1 MSDEIPPSAAPVPPS
16 PSLPAAEVDRAR
28 DATGFAFVGLGLA
41 AASWAARIPQV
52 RDHLDLD
59 SSALGLLLLCLA
71 IGSVFALPVS
81 GHIVHRFGS
90 RRTVAASA
98 VLLGAA
104 LLLVAFGY
112 LFGEAP
118 VAAGLL
124 VFGFANGTWDVA
136 MNVHGA
142 LVERLLGRSAM
153 SRFHAGYSLGTVAGA
168 LVGTAVVALHV
179 PVTAHLAATGVVIA
193 VGVPLAVRPM
203 LSSADAAEAVDA
215 ATGDTGNVSGTATE
229 PTPAGTAARPAAEAA
244 AGPAEPGRSRSGV
257 LAAWCEPRTLTVGLF
272 VLAFAF
278 AEGTGN
284 DWISVALIDGYHA
297 PAAIGTLAFAVFLTA
312 MTTGRWFGTS
322 LLDRYGRVA
331 VVRVLGVL
339 ATVGV
344 LAFAFGPGTPV
355 AFAGALLWGV
365 GASLGFPVGM
375 SAAADDPARAAAR
388 VSVVA
393 SIGYCAF
400 LGGPPLIGF
409 LAHAGSVRRAVL
421 TVAALLALAAVL
433 APALRPLRRATG
445 VASGTGPGAPL
456 DPFADPGSTDPAARP
471 GARTE

>member
-1 MSDEIPPSAAPVPPS
+1 MSDEIPPRATPVPP
-16 PSLPAAEVDRAR
+16 PTALPAAEVDRAR
-28 DATGFAFVGLGLA
+28 NATGLAFVGLGLA
-41 AASWAARIPQV
+41 IASWAARIPQV

-71 IGSVFALPVS
+71 IGSVLALPVS

-142 LVERLLGRSAM
+142 LVERLLGRSVM

-168 LVGTAVVALHV
+168 LIGTAVVALHV
-179 PVTAHLAATGVVIA
+179 PVTAHLAATAVIIA

-203 LSSADAAEAVDA
+203 LSSADAAEAVG
-215 ATGDTGNVSGTATE
+215 ATAEDGGNVSGTAAD
-229 PTPAGTAARPAAEAA
+229 PAPAGPVEA
-244 AGPAEPGRSRSGV
+244 AEPGRSRSGV
-257 LAAWCEPRTLTVGLF
+257 LAAWCEPRTLTVGVF

-297 PAAIGTLAFAVFLTA
+297 PAAIGTLAFAVFLAA

-322 LLDRYGRVA
+322 LLDRYGRVT

-344 LAFAFGPGTPV
+344 LAFAFGPTTPI

-409 LAHAGSVRRAVL
+409 LAHAGSVRRAVI

-433 APALRPLRRATG
+433 APALRPLRRATE
-445 VASGTGPGAPL
+445 VAGGTGPGAPL
-456 DPFADPGSTDPAARP
+456 DTFADPGSTDPAARP
-471 GARTE
+471 GTRTE